1 MEKETKNSKII
12 VKKALPAPNKLKIL
26 VTVVPRS
33 KTEFYIDVLENFE
46 INMQTVIYG
55 FGTAGGKYDYLG
67 FNDNNKGVII
77 SVMKESNIKDILYTL
92 EEKFEKVKHGKGIA
106 YTIPISSVIGVM
118 VYQFLSNNTQQLN
131 KGE

>member
-1 MEKETKNSKII
+1 MEKEKNNSKT
-12 VKKALPAPNKLKIL
+12 KKALPAPNKLKIL

-55 FGTAGGKYDYLG
+55 LGTAGGKYDYLG

-77 SVMKESNIKDILYTL
+77 SVVKESKIKDILYTL
-92 EEKFEKVKHGKGIA
+92 NDKFERIRHGKGIA